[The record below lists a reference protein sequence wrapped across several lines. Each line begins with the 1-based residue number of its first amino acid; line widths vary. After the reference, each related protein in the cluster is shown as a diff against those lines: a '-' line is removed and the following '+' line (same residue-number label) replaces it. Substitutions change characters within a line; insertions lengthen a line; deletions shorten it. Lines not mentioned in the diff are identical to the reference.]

1 MRKKCS
7 YKRKFNKQ
15 GESYIEFDN
24 INSLIIQYNKNI
36 KLWYIKF
43 KLYRKSLL
51 SILRHFS
58 LYEWVCIRTLDG
70 SAIFFEDESKAIKY
84 VVDNYIYAF
93 SNEFAETDYEYYN
106 RIKDIP
112 VDCLDEDDLF
122 FMKSYKYIKPSEKL
136 VYIEEIEKRKNYE
149 KD

>member
-24 INSLIIQYNKNI
+24 ISSLIIKYDKNT
-36 KLWYIKF
+36 KVWYIMF
-43 KLYRKSLL
+43 KMYKKSWL
-51 SILRHFS
+51 SILRHLS
-58 LYEWVCIRTLDG
+58 LYEWTYIRTLNG
-70 SAIFFEDESKAIKY
+70 SALFFEDESKAINY
-84 VVDNYIYAF
+84 VIDNYIYAF
-93 SNEFAETDYEYYN
+93 SNEETDDEYYN

-112 VDCLDEDDLF
+112 VDCLDDNDLF
-122 FMKSYKYIKPSEKL
+122 FMKGYKNIKSNKKL
-136 VYIEEIEKRKNYE
+136 IYIEEIEKRKNYG

>member
-24 INSLIIQYNKNI
+24 ISSLIIQYNKNT
-36 KLWYIKF
+36 KLWYVKF
-43 KLYRKSLL
+43 KLYRKSWL

-58 LYEWVCIRTLDG
+58 LYEWACVRTLDG
-70 SAIFFEDESKAIKY
+70 SAIFFEDESKAINY
-84 VVDNYIYAF
+84 VIDNYLYVF
-93 SNEFAETDYEYYN
+93 SNEFLESDYNYYN

-122 FMKSYKYIKPSEKL
+122 FMRSYKYIKQSEKV
-136 VYIEEIEKRKNYE
+136 VYVEEIEKRRH
-149 KD
+149 

>member
-24 INSLIIQYNKNI
+24 ISSLIIQYNKNT
-36 KLWYIKF
+36 KLWYVKF
-43 KLYRKSLL
+43 KLYRKSWL

-58 LYEWVCIRTLDG
+58 LYEWAFVRTLDG
-70 SAIFFEDESKAIKY
+70 STIFFEDESKAINY
-84 VVDNYIYAF
+84 VIDNYLYVF
-93 SNEFAETDYEYYN
+93 SNEFLESDYNYYN

>member
-15 GESYIEFDN
+15 GESYIEFDKVS
-24 INSLIIQYNKNI
+24 SLIVQYNKNT
-36 KLWYIKF
+36 KLWYVKF
-43 KLYRKSLL
+43 KLYRKSWL

-58 LYEWVCIRTLDG
+58 LYEWACVRTIDG
-70 SAIFFEDESKAIKY
+70 SAIFFEDESKAINY
-84 VVDNYIYAF
+84 VIDNYIYVF
-93 SNEFAETDYEYYN
+93 SNEFLESDYKYYN

-122 FMKSYKYIKPSEKL
+122 FMRSYKYINQSEKV
-136 VYIEEIEKRKNYE
+136 VYIEEIEKRRH
-149 KD
+149 

>member
-15 GESYIEFDN
+15 GECYIEFDN
-24 INSLIIQYNKNI
+24 INSLIIKYDKNT
-36 KLWYIKF
+36 KVWYIMF
-43 KLYRKSLL
+43 KMYKKSWL
-51 SILRHFS
+51 SILRHLS
-58 LYEWVCIRTLDG
+58 LYEWTYIRTLNG
-70 SAIFFEDESKAIKY
+70 SALFFEDESKAIKY

>member
-24 INSLIIQYNKNI
+24 ISSLIIQYNKNT
-36 KLWYIKF
+36 KLWYVKF
-43 KLYRKSLL
+43 KIYRKSWL

-58 LYEWVCIRTLDG
+58 LYEWAFVRTLDG
-70 SAIFFEDESKAIKY
+70 SAIYFEDESKAINY
-84 VVDNYIYAF
+84 VIDNYLYVF
-93 SNEFAETDYEYYN
+93 SNEFLESDYNYYN

-136 VYIEEIEKRKNYE
+136 IYIEEIEKRKNYE

>member
-15 GESYIEFDN
+15 GECYIEFDN
-24 INSLIIQYNKNI
+24 INSLIIKYDKNT
-36 KLWYIKF
+36 KVWYVMF
-43 KLYRKSLL
+43 KIYRKSWL
-51 SILRHFS
+51 SILQYFS
-58 LYEWVCIRTLDG
+58 LYEWVYIRTLNG
-70 SAIFFEDESKAIKY
+70 SALFFEDESKAINY
-84 VVDNYIYAF
+84 VIDNYIYAF
-93 SNEFAETDYEYYN
+93 GNEFLETDDEYYN

-112 VDCLDEDDLF
+112 VDYLDEEDLF

-149 KD
+149 K

>member
-15 GESYIEFDN
+15 GESYIVFDN
-24 INSLIIQYNKNI
+24 VSSLIIKYEKTA
-36 KLWYIKF
+36 KVYYVLF
-43 KLYRKSLL
+43 KMYRKSWL

-58 LYEWVCIRTLDG
+58 LYTWAYVRTLNG
-70 SAIFFEDESKAIKY
+70 SAIFFEDESKAINY
-84 VVDNYIYAF
+84 VIDNYIYAF
-93 SNEFAETDYEYYN
+93 SNEETDDEYYN

-112 VDCLDEDDLF
+112 VDCLDKDDLF
-122 FMKSYKYIKPSEKL
+122 FMKSYKYIKASKKL
-136 VYIEEIEKRKNYE
+136 VYINEIEKREHYG

>member
-24 INSLIIQYNKNI
+24 GSSLIIQYNKNT
-36 KLWYIKF
+36 KLWYVKF
-43 KLYRKSLL
+43 KLYRKSWL
-51 SILRHFS
+51 SVLKHFS
-58 LYEWVCIRTLDG
+58 LYEWAFVRTLDG
-70 SAIFFEDESKAIKY
+70 STIYFEDESKAINY
-84 VVDNYIYAF
+84 VIDNYLYVF
-93 SNEFAETDYEYYN
+93 SNEFLESDYNYYN

-122 FMKSYKYIKPSEKL
+122 FMRSYKYINPSEKL
-136 VYIEEIEKRKNYE
+136 VYIEEIEKRRH
-149 KD
+149 

>member
-24 INSLIIQYNKNI
+24 ISSLIIQYNKNT

-43 KLYRKSLL
+43 KLYRKSWL

-58 LYEWVCIRTLDG
+58 LYEWAFVRTLDG
-70 SAIFFEDESKAIKY
+70 SAIYFEDESKAINY
-84 VVDNYIYAF
+84 VIDNYLYVF
-93 SNEFAETDYEYYN
+93 SNEFLESDYKYYN

-112 VDCLDEDDLF
+112 IDCLDEDDLF
-122 FMKSYKYIKPSEKL
+122 FMRSYKYIKQSEKL
-136 VYIEEIEKRKNYE
+136 VYIEEIEKRRH
-149 KD
+149 

>member
-24 INSLIIQYNKNI
+24 VSSLIIQYNKNT
-36 KLWYIKF
+36 KLWYVKF
-43 KLYRKSLL
+43 KIYRKSWL

-58 LYEWVCIRTLDG
+58 LYEWAFIRTLDG
-70 SAIFFEDESKAIKY
+70 SAIYFEDESKAINY
-84 VVDNYIYAF
+84 VIDNYMYAF
-93 SNEFAETDYEYYN
+93 SNEFLESDYKYYN

-112 VDCLDEDDLF
+112 VDCLDKDDLF
-122 FMKSYKYIKPSEKL
+122 FMRSYKYIKPSEKV

>member
-24 INSLIIQYNKNI
+24 ISSLIIKFDKNT
-36 KLWYIKF
+36 KVWYVMF
-43 KLYRKSLL
+43 KIYRKSWI
-51 SILRHFS
+51 SILQYFS
-58 LYEWVCIRTLDG
+58 LYEWVYIRTLNG
-70 SAIFFEDESKAIKY
+70 SALFFEDESKAINY
-84 VVDNYIYAF
+84 VIDNYMYAF
-93 SNEFAETDYEYYN
+93 GNEFLETDAEYYN

-122 FMKSYKYIKPSEKL
+122 FMKTYKYIKASEKL
-136 VYIEEIEKRKNYE
+136 VYIDEIEKRKNYE
-149 KD
+149 K

>member
-24 INSLIIQYNKNI
+24 ISSLIIQYNKNT
-36 KLWYIKF
+36 KLWYVKF
-43 KLYRKSLL
+43 KLYRKSWL

-58 LYEWVCIRTLDG
+58 LYEWACVRTLDG
-70 SAIFFEDESKAIKY
+70 SAIFFEDESKAINY
-84 VVDNYIYAF
+84 VIDNYLYVF
-93 SNEFAETDYEYYN
+93 SNEFLESDYSYYN

-122 FMKSYKYIKPSEKL
+122 FMKSYKYIKQSEKV
-136 VYIEEIEKRKNYE
+136 VYIEEIEKRRH
-149 KD
+149 

>member
-15 GESYIEFDN
+15 GECYIEFDN
-24 INSLIIQYNKNI
+24 INSLIIKYDKNT
-36 KLWYIKF
+36 KVWYVMF
-43 KLYRKSLL
+43 KIYRKSWL

-58 LYEWVCIRTLDG
+58 LYECTSIKTLNG
-70 SAIFFEDESKAIKY
+70 SALFFEDESKAIKY

-122 FMKSYKYIKPSEKL
+122 FMKTYKYIKASEKL
-136 VYIEEIEKRKNYE
+136 VYIDEIEKRKNYE
-149 KD
+149 K

>member
-24 INSLIIQYNKNI
+24 VSSLIIQYDKNT
-36 KLWYIKF
+36 KLWYVKF
-43 KLYRKSLL
+43 KIYRKSWL
-51 SILRHFS
+51 SILWHFS
-58 LYEWVCIRTLDG
+58 FYAWAYLRNING
-70 SAIFFEDESKAIKY
+70 SALFFEDESKAIKY
-84 VVDNYIYAF
+84 VVDNYINVF
-93 SNEFAETDYEYYN
+93 GNEFLESDYKYYN
-106 RIKDIP
+106 RIKDMP

-136 VYIEEIEKRKNYE
+136 VYIEETEKRKHYE
-149 KD
+149 K

>member
-15 GESYIEFDN
+15 GECYIEFDN
-24 INSLIIQYNKNI
+24 VSSLIIKFDKI
-36 KLWYIKF
+36 TKLWYVMF
-43 KLYRKSLL
+43 KMYRKSWF

-58 LYEWVCIRTLDG
+58 FYVWAYVRNING

-84 VVDNYIYAF
+84 VVDNYIRAF
-93 SNEFAETDYEYYN
+93 GNEFLESDYKYYN

-112 VDCLDEDDLF
+112 VDWLDEDDLF

-136 VYIEEIEKRKNYE
+136 VYIEEIEKRKYYG

>member
-24 INSLIIQYNKNI
+24 ISSLIIKYDKNT
-36 KLWYIKF
+36 KVWYIMF
-43 KLYRKSLL
+43 KMYKKSWL
-51 SILRHFS
+51 SILRHLS
-58 LYEWVCIRTLDG
+58 LYEWTYIRTLNG
-70 SAIFFEDESKAIKY
+70 SALFFEDESKAINY
-84 VVDNYIYAF
+84 VIDNYIYAF
-93 SNEFAETDYEYYN
+93 SNEETDDEYYN

-112 VDCLDEDDLF
+112 VDCLDDNDLF
-122 FMKSYKYIKPSEKL
+122 FMKGYKNIKSNKKL
-136 VYIEEIEKRKNYE
+136 IYIEEIEKRKHYG

>member
-24 INSLIIQYNKNI
+24 ISSLIIQYNKNT

-43 KLYRKSLL
+43 KLYRKSWL

-58 LYEWVCIRTLDG
+58 LYEWAFVRTLDG
-70 SAIFFEDESKAIKY
+70 SAIYFEDESKAINY
-84 VVDNYIYAF
+84 VIDNYMYVF
-93 SNEFAETDYEYYN
+93 SNEFLESDYRYYN

-122 FMKSYKYIKPSEKL
+122 FMRSYKYIKQSEKV
-136 VYIEEIEKRKNYE
+136 VYVKEIEKRRH
-149 KD
+149 

>member
-15 GESYIEFDN
+15 GECYIEFDN
-24 INSLIIQYNKNI
+24 VSSLIIKFDKI
-36 KLWYIKF
+36 TKLWYIMF
-43 KLYRKSLL
+43 KMYRKSWF

-58 LYEWVCIRTLDG
+58 FYIWAYVRNING

-84 VVDNYIYAF
+84 VVDNYICAF
-93 SNEFAETDYEYYN
+93 GNEFLESDYKYYN

-136 VYIEEIEKRKNYE
+136 VYIEEIEKRKHYE
-149 KD
+149 K

>member
-24 INSLIIQYNKNI
+24 ISSLIIKFDKNT
-36 KLWYIKF
+36 KVWYIMF
-43 KLYRKSLL
+43 KIYRKSWI
-51 SILRHFS
+51 SILQYFS
-58 LYEWVCIRTLDG
+58 LYEWVYVRTLNG
-70 SAIFFEDESKAIKY
+70 SALFFEDESKAINY
-84 VVDNYIYAF
+84 VIDNYIYAF
-93 SNEFAETDYEYYN
+93 GNEFLETDAEYYN

-122 FMKSYKYIKPSEKL
+122 FMKTYKYIKASEKL
-136 VYIEEIEKRKNYE
+136 VYIDEIEKRKNYE
-149 KD
+149 K